1 MLLSK
6 IIKHFIILQPESH
19 TGGTGG
25 VKELHLAPEP
35 HFVDPCL

>member
-19 TGGTGG
+19 TGG
-25 VKELHLAPEP
+25 VKELHLAPEA